1 MGEHAQSAFTGVRM
15 PLLMEQEHDP
25 RDFTSLHF
33 DAGIRVTSLEFVQG
47 LQQTCTNL
55 LKQIYVVERDI
66 SNNKNSR
73 LSNIAWIQ
81 IDLLEN
87 LLGNEKRK

>member
-1 MGEHAQSAFTGVRM
+1 MGELAQSAFTGVRM

-47 LQQTCTNL
+47 FIKHVQTCSNRFML
-55 LKQIYVVERDI
+55 LKETSEII
-66 SNNKNSR
+66 K
-73 LSNIAWIQ
+73 IQ
-81 IDLLEN
+81 GCRILHGYKLIC
-87 LLGNEKRK
+87 